1 MSLTEPC
8 DGSAPAVVWSIGHS
22 NRSWEAFEAIVRA
35 HGIRTIVDVRAFPA
49 SRRWPHFNRE
59 AMAQGLGAVGVAY
72 HWLPALGGRRR
83 PRRDDSPHT
92 AWTVDAFRSYADHME
107 SDEFRGGLDALLTIA
122 REQPT
127 AFLCAEALYWRCHR
141 RLIAD
146 RLKSLGWTVLHI
158 GDERA
163 AAEHQYP
170 DFLRV
175 VDGKLIYDG
184 GERTGTQGTLP
195 FA

>member
-1 MSLTEPC
+1 MTDPC
-8 DGSAPAVVWSIGHS
+8 DASGPALVWSIGHS
-22 NRSWEAFEAIVRA
+22 NRAWEAFEAIVGA
-35 HGIRTIVDVRAFPA
+35 HGIRAIVDVRAFPA
-49 SRRWPHFNRE
+49 SRRWPHFSRE
-59 AMAQGLGAVGVAY
+59 AMARALGEAGVAY

-83 PRRDDSPHT
+83 PRRHDSPHT

-107 SDEFRGGLDALLTIA
+107 SDEFRGGLEALLAIA
-122 REQPT
+122 RERPA

-158 GDERA
+158 NDERA

-175 VDGKLIYDG
+175 VDGRLIYDG
-184 GERTGTQGTLP
+184 GERSGTQGALP

>member
-1 MSLTEPC
+1 V
-8 DGSAPAVVWSIGHS
+8 VVWSIGHS
-22 NRSWEAFEAIVRA
+22 NRSWEAFEDIVRA

-59 AMAQGLGAVGVAY
+59 AMAQALGTVGVAY

-83 PRRDDSPHT
+83 PRRSDSPHT

-107 SDEFRGGLDALLTIA
+107 SDEFRGGLDALLAIA
-122 REQPT
+122 RERPT
-127 AFLCAEALYWRCHR
+127 AFLCAEALYWQCHR

-158 GDERA
+158 NDQRGTT
-163 AAEHQYP
+163 EHEYP
-170 DFLRV
+170 QFLRV
-175 VDGKLIYDG
+175 VEGRLIYDG
-184 GERTGTQGTLP
+184 HEGAGPQGTLP
-195 FA
+195 FE